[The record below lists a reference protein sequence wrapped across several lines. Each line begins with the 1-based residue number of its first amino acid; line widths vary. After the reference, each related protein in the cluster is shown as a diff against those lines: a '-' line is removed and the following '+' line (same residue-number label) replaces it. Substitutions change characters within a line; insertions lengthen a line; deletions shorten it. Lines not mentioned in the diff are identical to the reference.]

1 MKAFTVIVDPALEP
15 IMGRY
20 FELVREDL
28 AAADR
33 AMAAGDAEGVR
44 MVGHRLKGNGTSY
57 GFPRL
62 TELGAAMEQAAMQGD
77 LPGADASAAEV
88 REFIDAVRVVYGKE
102 NAG

>member
-1 MKAFTVIVDPALEP
+1 MKTFTVTVDPALEP

-28 AAADR
+28 AAAGS
-33 AMAAGDAEGVR
+33 AMAAGDADGVR

-62 TELGAAMEQAAMQGD
+62 TELGAAMEQAALRGD
-77 LPGADASAAEV
+77 LPGAAASADEI
-88 REFIDAVRVVYGKE
+88 REFIDAVRVVYGKDS
-102 NAG
+102 AG